1 MSTENLLRPQAP
13 GIPRQHTG
21 LSGQGAYNS
30 SVNLEKLFCDGS
42 IVSDTAE
49 NAFRSRSAVGVSVI
63 FVRFSGWRPG
73 SFA

>member
-13 GIPRQHTG
+13 GIPRQHTW

-42 IVSDTAE
+42 KVVHLRGFREADGLTHQ
-49 NAFRSRSAVGVSVI
+49 AFDP
-63 FVRFSGWRPG
+63 RP
-73 SFA
+73 